1 MHDPSQR
8 ATVESSF
15 SRRAFIKGAG
25 SLAVASAIGGCA
37 PLTTGQA
44 GPEARSGRGKLTSQA
59 VAFMETFGLDYPI
72 VKAAPGGER
81 LAVAVANAGGL
92 GSLQFSWSSP
102 DDAYEAVTR
111 MLAQTEGN
119 FYANFVLHFEP
130 VALEKV
136 LEAGCPTVQFSW
148 GLPSPGAV
156 SKIRAA
162 GARLGLQVS
171 SRRGA
176 ERALE
181 LLPDFLIC
189 QGIEAGGHVQATS
202 PLEHALPGVVEV
214 AGDVPVLVAG
224 GISTGH
230 DIRGALEQGAAGAV
244 LGTRFMATEESRA
257 HATYKQRLI
266 DAGEHSTVYTN
277 CFNDNGGWNAMH
289 RVLRNDTVRTW
300 EAAGCPLDAS
310 KPGEGDIVA
319 RHPRWGPAVRY
330 ATVNPVTDH
339 TGDIEDMAM
348 YAGTG
353 VSRIHD
359 APPAAELI
367 ERLWREFEGG

>member
-1 MHDPSQR
+1 M
-8 ATVESSF
+8 
-15 SRRAFIKGAG
+15 
-25 SLAVASAIGGCA
+25 
-37 PLTTGQA
+37 
-44 GPEARSGRGKLTSQA
+44 EA
-59 VAFMETFGLDYPI
+59 FGLDYPI

-81 LAVAVANAGGL
+81 LAIAVANAGGL
-92 GSLQFSWSSP
+92 GSLGLSWSSP
-102 DDAYEAVTR
+102 DNADEAVTR

-130 VALEKV
+130 VALDKT

-148 GLPSPGAV
+148 GLPSSEVV

-162 GARLGLQVS
+162 GARMGIQVS
-171 SRRGA
+171 SREGA

-189 QGIEAGGHVQATS
+189 QGIEAGGHVQATQ
-202 PLEHALPGVVEV
+202 PLEHVLPEVVEV

-230 DIRGALEQGAAGAV
+230 DIRDALGQGAAGVV

-257 HATYKQRLI
+257 HDTYKQRLV

-300 EAAGCPLDAS
+300 EAAGCPLDES
-310 KPGEGDIVA
+310 KPGKDDVVA
-319 RHPRWGPAVRY
+319 HHPTYGPAVRY
-330 ATVNPVTDH
+330 ATINPVAGH
-339 TGDIEDMAM
+339 TGDVEDMAM

-353 VSRIHD
+353 VSRVQD

-367 ERLWREFEGG
+367 ERLWREFEGQS

>member
-1 MHDPSQR
+1 M
-8 ATVESSF
+8 
-15 SRRAFIKGAG
+15 
-25 SLAVASAIGGCA
+25 
-37 PLTTGQA
+37 
-44 GPEARSGRGKLTSQA
+44 EA
-59 VAFMETFGLDYPI
+59 FGLDYPI

-92 GSLQFSWSSP
+92 GSLGLSWSSP
-102 DDAYEAVTR
+102 DDAYDAVTR

-130 VALEKV
+130 VALDKT

-148 GLPSPGAV
+148 GLPSSEAV

-162 GARLGLQVS
+162 GARMGIQVS
-171 SRRGA
+171 SRGGA

-189 QGIEAGGHVQATS
+189 QGIEAGGHVQATQS
-202 PLEHALPGVVEV
+202 LEHALPEVVEV

-230 DIRGALEQGAAGAV
+230 DIRDALGQGAAGVV
-244 LGTRFMATEESRA
+244 LGTRFMATEESDA
-257 HATYKQRLI
+257 HETYRQRLV

-300 EAAGCPLDAS
+300 EAAGCPLDGS
-310 KPGEGDIVA
+310 RPGEGNVVA
-319 RHPRWGPAVRY
+319 RHPKYGPAVRY
-330 ATVNPVTDH
+330 ATINPVAGH
-339 TGDIEDMAM
+339 TGDVEDMAM
-348 YAGTG
+348 YAGMG
-353 VSRIHD
+353 VSRVQD

-367 ERLWREFEGG
+367 ERLWREFEGQP